1 MSFAVRVGS
10 QQHEYALARAPDP
23 NLGMFESGDEEQTHA
38 SLVVMID
45 DKIDEVSVACDKLNQ

>member
-1 MSFAVRVGS
+1 MRVGS

-45 DKIDEVSVACDKLNQ
+45 DKIDEVSAACDKLNH